1 MHMLTNI
8 DDKLQSLQ
16 PVHVKECG
24 NDLSWFFTL
33 GLVDHLLTDRSKCQR
48 GASCNFSGQ
57 CSSNKLFSSIDTPG
71 TDIKSCDLNTKL
83 ATDLLDSCQCRDSI
97 VKLIFDTTALMW
109 LGCRHHIGEIITPY
123 SSFLDKSMINNDGI
137 WGGDVEIMAA
147 STIFEVD
154 ILVANNE
161 YRWDSMTN
169 FNKLL
174 VGN

>member
-1 MHMLTNI
+1 
-8 DDKLQSLQ
+8 
-16 PVHVKECG
+16 
-24 NDLSWFFTL
+24 
-33 GLVDHLLTDRSKCQR
+33 
-48 GASCNFSGQ
+48 
-57 CSSNKLFSSIDTPG
+57 
-71 TDIKSCDLNTKL
+71 
-83 ATDLLDSCQCRDSI
+83 
-97 VKLIFDTTALMW
+97 
-109 LGCRHHIGEIITPY
+109 
-123 SSFLDKSMINNDGI
+123 MINNDGI